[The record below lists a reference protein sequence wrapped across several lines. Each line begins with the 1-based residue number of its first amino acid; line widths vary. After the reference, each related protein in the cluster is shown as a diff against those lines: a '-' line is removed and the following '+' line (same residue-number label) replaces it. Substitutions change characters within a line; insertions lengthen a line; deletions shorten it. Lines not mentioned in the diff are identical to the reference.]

1 MSPQSSSPSQCHRRG
16 TQLELAHWNWVSL
29 HDAAT
34 TIWSHRHSPTTIW
47 SQGHSPTTTWSQGHY
62 NNNPESGA
70 PQQQPGV
77 RGTTTTTWSQG
88 HYNNNLE
95 SGALKTTRSQGH
107 PNNNLESGAL
117 QQQPGVRGT
126 PTTTWSQGHYNNNLE
141 SGALQQQLGDGWYF
155 YNNLELGGR
164 LEPIH
169 RPVSGLSDSPWKHSQ
184 SSLCSG
190 SRDLMGNES
199 EQRHVRWRGTGT
211 VSLGGLSKH
220 RLVHA
225 VFTWHGLL
233 PVHTLTSIY
242 SLTYIHTVP

>member
-34 TIWSHRHSPTTIW
+34 TIWSQRHSPTTIW

-95 SGALKTTRSQGH
+95 SGALQQQPGVRGTTTTTRSQGH

-141 SGALQQQLGDGWYF
+141 SGAPQQQPGDGGYF

-164 LEPIH
+164 VISAINNIYNLELGVPQKLGT
-169 RPVSGLSDSPWKHSQ
+169 R
-184 SSLCSG
+184 
-190 SRDLMGNES
+190 GNF
-199 EQRHVRWRGTGT
+199 TNN
-211 VSLGGLSKH
+211 
-220 RLVHA
+220 LVVGA
-225 VFTWHGLL
+225 EMYKWTDVQFTANNE
-233 PVHTLTSIY
+233 
-242 SLTYIHTVP
+242 